1 MAEIRKHHPDADD
14 GLGKLVRD
22 ALGEKIRP
30 TQPGHSR
37 KAVDEAASE
46 EQPDSGVPSASSMPQ
61 WPSEG
66 PGFTF

>member
-1 MAEIRKHHPDADD
+1 MAEIRKHHPDSDD

-30 TQPGHSR
+30 TQPGQSR
-37 KAVDEAASE
+37 KAVDEEAA
-46 EQPDSGVPSASSMPQ
+46 EQPSDSGGPSASSLPQ

-66 PGFTF
+66 PDFTF